1 MKKYLMILG
10 GFTGILFLFTVIP
23 ARFSAQ
29 PDHAAEYSA
38 ATPVTTLSAE
48 ESAAAPESEPDKAAL
63 CETYRMLDITSGKV
77 EEISVR
83 DYVIG
88 AVCAEMPATFE
99 PDALKAQAVAAHT
112 YAERQHLLES
122 ASPTAA
128 LCGADFSNDSSQYQ
142 AYFTENQA
150 RQYYGDNFETA
161 YAKVTQAVDDVLP
174 YVLEYDGAP
183 IIAAFCSMSAGVTES
198 AENIWGSKVEY
209 LVPVESQA
217 DTSAPR
223 YLETAQFTGDEFQ
236 AAVQSLL
243 PGAVWEEDM
252 AKWVQI
258 GVSSPSGTVLEVT
271 AVGGIFRGGAGRQ
284 AGFHHQRLR
293 SRRRHESVR
302 RKRHGKGRRRLAGDP
317 GALLSGGGTD
327 RGTGRIVILSLLH
340 KYFPQFF
347 QHFNI

>member
-150 RQYYGDNFETA
+150 RQY
-161 YAKVTQAVDDVLP
+161 AKVTQAVDDVLP

-223 YLETAQFTGDEFQ
+223 YLETAQVTGDEFQ
-236 AAVQSLL
+236 AAVQSML

-258 GVSSPSGTVLEVT
+258 GASSPSGTVLEVT
-271 AVGGIFRGGAGRQ
+271 VGGVSCTGQQLREALGLRSAVFSVEVLDGRLVFTTKGYGHGVGMSQFGANAMAKDGAGWQ
-284 AGFHHQRLR
+284 EILAHYYPAAELTEGQV
-293 SRRRHESVR
+293 ES
-302 RKRHGKGRRRLAGDP
+302 
-317 GALLSGGGTD
+317 
-327 RGTGRIVILSLLH
+327 
-340 KYFPQFF
+340 
-347 QHFNI
+347 

>member
-99 PDALKAQAVAAHT
+99 PDALKAVAAHT

-236 AAVQSLL
+236 AAVQSML

-258 GVSSPSGTVLEVT
+258 GASSPSGTVLEVT
-271 AVGGIFRGGAGRQ
+271 VGGVSCTGQQLREALGLRSAVFSVEVLDGRLVFTTKGYGHGVGMSQFGANAMAKDGAGWQ
-284 AGFHHQRLR
+284 EILAHYYPAAELTEGQV
-293 SRRRHESVR
+293 ES
-302 RKRHGKGRRRLAGDP
+302 
-317 GALLSGGGTD
+317 
-327 RGTGRIVILSLLH
+327 
-340 KYFPQFF
+340 
-347 QHFNI
+347 